1 MSNPLEHPITQ
12 LATYRE
18 LTPAERQP
26 VQAHLASCDECRS
39 QFEAFHKQD
48 ALLTALPDRLPR
60 QQLQIERSGPG
71 RFWNGLTRLGNL
83 MAAGGLAALSVATG
97 LIVWAIAT
105 SSTVHMGSAPTAPG
119 APGPLVTFPPDLPA
133 LVNPWVL
140 AAPWLGG
147 SVAVIGA
154 LLALGKRNRVFPKL
168 GITLAV
174 LWVFTYVPPVTAL
187 PNPAGLIWRATGGY
201 SYDPNLP
208 FRNLI
213 VIGGDPATELR
224 PHMDQ
229 LIGQVGLDP
238 LDPVQPLARYAFE
251 RVTLPRDKRMVL
263 VTTRFTYA
271 NGTSRVYDVP
281 LFDPVID
288 LYISNW
294 QNDGLGR
301 LRTEHLALP
310 GQPFATESSPI
321 HLGNATRLRLSP
333 QADQLDAANPYHWA
347 WTSNRLQHLV
357 WSPQGDAFLMVEQQ
371 PDRTEQLWLIP
382 LDGSLPQQ
390 VNHGGSVLEYGW
402 SPDGTLIVYTAP
414 ERFRPLSGSYI
425 EKMEIVVVRRDAL
438 ARGKGPVVQRAI
450 ASASQPDLT
459 QQGIWYIQ
467 DGALRLMDYQ
477 TGESARITSL
487 PDFGPPSLGLVSFLP
502 VAVSPDG
509 SRLAY
514 ACGKTDLC
522 LTDLDGRERH
532 IIHATGI
539 RAITWDRT
547 GTRLAA
553 MSLDYNNF
561 GPVQMLIVSREGVVQ
576 HQVAVAPSDATD
588 PPQWMPAPPDGGTS
602 GQSVFVQTYPMNG
615 RRILTVNADTGDV
628 LDLSREHWD
637 AYFALSPDGQN
648 LLLNNGRGGFWLAPV
663 IRQ

>member
-1 MSNPLEHPITQ
+1 VSNPLEHPITQ

-18 LTPAERQP
+18 LTPAERQS
-26 VQAHLASCDECRS
+26 VQAHLAACDECHA
-39 QFEAFHKQD
+39 QFEAFRKQD

-60 QQLQIERSGPG
+60 RQLQIEQGGS

-83 MAAGGLAALSVATG
+83 MAAGGLAALTLASGV
-97 LIVWAIAT
+97 IVWAAAT
-105 SSTVHMGSAPTAPG
+105 SLAAQTVSAPSAPG
-119 APGPLVTFPPDLPA
+119 APLTLPPDLPA
-133 LVNPWVL
+133 RVNPWIL
-140 AAPWLGG
+140 AAPWLG
-147 SVAVIGA
+147 SSMVVIGA

-168 GITLAV
+168 GIALAV

-187 PNPAGLIWRATGGY
+187 PNPAGLIWRASGGY

-213 VIGGDPATELR
+213 VISGDPAAKLR
-224 PHMDQ
+224 PYMDR

-251 RVTLPRDKRMVL
+251 RVTQPSDKRVVL

-271 NGTSRVYDVP
+271 NGVSRVYDVP
-281 LFDPVID
+281 LFDPIID

-310 GQPFATESSPI
+310 GQPFAAVSSPVR
-321 HLGNATRLRLSP
+321 LGDATRLRLSP
-333 QADQLDAANPYHWA
+333 QADQLDAANPFHWA
-347 WTSNRLQHLV
+347 WISNRLQRLV

-371 PDRTEQLWLIP
+371 PDHTEQLWLIP
-382 LDGSLPQQ
+382 LSGSPPQR
-390 VNHGGSVLEYGW
+390 VNQGGSVIEYGW
-402 SPDGTLIVYTAP
+402 SPDGAFIVYTAP
-414 ERFRPLSGSYI
+414 EKYRPLSGSYI

-438 ARGKGPVVQRAI
+438 AGGKGPVVQRAI

-459 QQGIWYIQ
+459 RQGIWYVQ
-467 DGALRLMDYQ
+467 DGVLWLMDYQ
-477 TGESARITSL
+477 TGESARVVSL
-487 PDFGPPSLGLVSFLP
+487 PDFGPPSLALVSFLP

-532 IIHATGI
+532 TIPATGI

-547 GTRLAA
+547 GAHLAA
-553 MSLDYNNF
+553 TSLDYNNF
-561 GPVQMLIVSREGVVQ
+561 GPVQLLIVTREGEVQ
-576 HQVAVAPSDATD
+576 HQVAVAPYDATD
-588 PPQWMPAPPDGGTS
+588 PPQWTPDG
-602 GQSVFVQTYPMNG
+602 QLVFLQTYPMNG

-637 AYFALSPDGQN
+637 TYFALSPDGKN